1 MLTYT
6 AAAHLPFEGQSVSFN
21 GTGGRLDYV
30 DMDGGGHGQK
40 EIRLTR
46 RFGKSQIVAD
56 LPPEREGGHGG
67 ADASLQDLLFRNEPA
82 TDPLYLRAGLRA
94 GVLSSLVGIAA
105 RHSIER
111 GSQPVKIADLVRL
124 PG

>member
-1 MLTYT
+1 
-6 AAAHLPFEGQSVSFN
+6 
-21 GTGGRLDYV
+21 
-30 DMDGGGHGQK
+30 MDGGGHERK
-40 EIRLTR
+40 EIRLTP
-46 RFGKSQIVAD
+46 RFGKSQVVTD

-82 TDPLYLRAGLRA
+82 TDPLHLRAGLRA

-111 GSQPVKIADLVRL
+111 GSQPVKVADLVRM
-124 PG
+124 